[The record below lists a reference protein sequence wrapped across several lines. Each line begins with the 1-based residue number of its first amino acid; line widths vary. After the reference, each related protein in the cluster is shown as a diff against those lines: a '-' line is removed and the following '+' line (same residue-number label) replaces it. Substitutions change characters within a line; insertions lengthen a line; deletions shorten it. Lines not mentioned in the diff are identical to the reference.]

1 MARLQGHREGLRGRL
16 AGKAIAMAEIPTQQK
31 ELGKILA
38 AFLCSSSMMAAAT
51 AMENFTL
58 HSDVEAREVWLFLYR
73 SQILPPAEGKVSQ
86 RRELCQNPCSTKPQ
100 LL

>member
-1 MARLQGHREGLRGRL
+1 
-16 AGKAIAMAEIPTQQK
+16 
-31 ELGKILA
+31 
-38 AFLCSSSMMAAAT
+38 MAAAT

-100 LL
+100 LLWEMLLGLVVVSQHICWEGLPKKYSVFLPTGIFKG

>member
-1 MARLQGHREGLRGRL
+1 MRGRL
-16 AGKAIAMAEIPTQQK
+16 AGKAIAMQSYLR

-38 AFLCSSSMMAAAT
+38 AFLCSSSTMIAAT

-58 HSDVEAREVWLFLYR
+58 HSDVEAREEIWLFLHR

-86 RRELCQNPCSTKPQ
+86 RRELCQNLRSSKPQ
-100 LL
+100 LPWEMVLSLVVVS